1 MRIDVACMNQRTSGN
16 TMVEKITFTIEEDL
30 LGAAGAMLPG
40 EKSPISLLK
49 WTGNPVPDDTKTRLR
64 AAGILDASGN
74 IKQEYRHA
82 FDILAQARGFARLKF
97 SAGEKIFEFLVYFPT
112 DSSEPVS
119 LLHNGNKLVVEDPSG
134 IDQAFRLMDQHIGH
148 SFLTSTTFNGEFSQ
162 HEAIALFALMDL
174 ERKSL
179 LHGLADSADPQ
190 NATFNLA
197 TITDQVK
204 NPKKNFQSLEF
215 VLQSRIILTG
225 QPTQDQI
232 ERGLKSLAGKGMVLQ
247 HSSGFSLS
255 THLYE
260 VTSRFLIMDSFV
272 VLESLRLDKDNTMW
286 GGSFLSLQAGVNDV
300 LYLEGHG
307 EEVIVKCIAAGEL
320 LDLMSTILSDPT
332 FIAIPATPT
341 SAATPPGP
349 ESVPKRKFCPQ
360 CGAPVAEGKKFCNK
374 CGAKVS

>member
-1 MRIDVACMNQRTSGN
+1 MA
-16 TMVEKITFTIEEDL
+16 EKITFTIEEDL

-40 EKSPISLLK
+40 EKSPVSLVK
-49 WTGNPVPDDTKTRLR
+49 GTGNQVPGDTKTRLR

-174 ERKSL
+174 ERKIL

-225 QPTQDQI
+225 QPTQEQI
-232 ERGLKSLAGKGMVLQ
+232 ERGLMSLAEKGMVLQ

-255 THLYE
+255 TQLYE

-320 LDLMSTILSDPT
+320 LDLMNTILSDPT

-360 CGAPVAEGKKFCNK
+360 CGAPLAEGKKFCNK
-374 CGAKVS
+374 CGVKVS